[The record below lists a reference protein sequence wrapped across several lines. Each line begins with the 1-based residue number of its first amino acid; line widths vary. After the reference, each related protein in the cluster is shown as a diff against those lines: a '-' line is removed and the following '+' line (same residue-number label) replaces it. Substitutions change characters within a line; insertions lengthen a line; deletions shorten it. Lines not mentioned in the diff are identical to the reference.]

1 MQQLILLQE
10 QQNEWDLIPKFNYR
24 PFVGASQFEAPLPL
38 TLYKMATQSKA
49 LRAAYEKID
58 TEKTY
63 SVKDAIKM
71 MVESKTV
78 KFDATAELHMNL
90 GTDPKHADQQVR
102 TTISL
107 PHGTGKTVRIAVFCE
122 DDQVKAAKSAGAIEA
137 GDENL
142 IEKVAKGWTDF
153 DVAVATPGM
162 MKSMAKV
169 ARVLGPKGLM
179 PNPKAGTV
187 SPNIEQTVKELIGGR
202 IEFKNDKAAIIHTI
216 FGKVSFGEEKLLENL
231 NAMITA
237 IKNVKPAGAKG
248 TYIKSASINC
258 TMGPG
263 ISIEVSD

>member
-1 MQQLILLQE
+1 
-10 QQNEWDLIPKFNYR
+10 
-24 PFVGASQFEAPLPL
+24 
-38 TLYKMATQSKA
+38 MATQSKA
-49 LRAAYEKID
+49 LRTAYEKFD
-58 TEKTY
+58 TEKKY
-63 SVKDAIKM
+63 SIQDSVKM
-71 MVESKTV
+71 MIESKSV

-90 GTDPKHADQQVR
+90 GIDPKHADQQVR

-107 PHGTGKTVRIAVFCE
+107 PNGTGKTVRIAVFCE
-122 DDQVKAAKSAGAIEA
+122 DDQVKAAKAAGAVEA

-187 SPNIEQTVKELIGGR
+187 SPNVEQTVKELIGGR
-202 IEFKNDKAAIIHTI
+202 IEFRNDKAGIIHTI
-216 FGKVSFGEEKLLENL
+216 FGKISFGEDKLIENL
-231 NAMITA
+231 NTLLTA
-237 IKNVKPAGAKG
+237 IKNVKPSGAKG

-263 ISIEVSD
+263 ISIEISD

>member
-1 MQQLILLQE
+1 
-10 QQNEWDLIPKFNYR
+10 
-24 PFVGASQFEAPLPL
+24 
-38 TLYKMATQSKA
+38 MAKQSKA

-63 SVKDAIKM
+63 SLQEAIKM
-71 MVESKTV
+71 MIDFKSV

-90 GTDPKHADQQVR
+90 GVDPKHADQQVR

-122 DDQVKAAKSAGAIEA
+122 DDKAKGAIAAGAIEA

-142 IEKVAKGWTDF
+142 IEKVTKGWTDF

-162 MKSMAKV
+162 MRSMAKI
-169 ARVLGPKGLM
+169 ARILGPKGLM

-187 SPNIEQTVKELIGGR
+187 SPDIEKTVKELMGGR
-202 IEFKNDKAAIIHTI
+202 IEFRNDKAGIIHTV
-216 FGKVSFGEEKLLENL
+216 FGKTSFGEASLLENL
-231 NAMITA
+231 QTLITSIQNAKPTG
-237 IKNVKPAGAKG
+237 VKGI
-248 TYIKSASINC
+248 YIKSASINC

-263 ISIEVSD
+263 ISINITD